1 MFFIIG
7 PRPEETEMIML
18 EKRKLRLSNKCD
30 FLTWDL
36 KAAENHRITQV
47 GKDLRDHQVQPQPN
61 QETHISCCKQWH
73 SCCRCLSFHSADL
86 KAIRKMSAIL

>member
-36 KAAENHRITQV
+36 KAAENHRIIE
-47 GKDLRDHQVQPQPN
+47 LRRLERTSEIIKSNRSLTKRH
-61 QETHISCCKQWH
+61 T
-73 SCCRCLSFHSADL
+73 
-86 KAIRKMSAIL
+86 